1 MKYKVN
7 EIKISYQEKLA
18 TLQSENIKSSD
29 DAAKLFFDHWDKHTI
44 GLYESFKILLL
55 NNSNKVKGI
64 YELSSGGITGTV
76 VDIRLLFAVV
86 LKSISV
92 GIILAHNHPS
102 GKLQPSEADKQL
114 TRKIKNASEYLDI
127 KLLDHL
133 ILTPEGSYFSFSDNG
148 LLN

>member
-7 EIKISYQEKLA
+7 EIKVSYQEKLQ
-18 TLQSENIKSSD
+18 TLHSEKISSSE
-29 DAAKLFFDHWDKHTI
+29 DAAKLLFDYWDTNTI

-55 NNSNKVKGI
+55 NNSNKIKGV
-64 YELSSGGITGTV
+64 YELSSGGVTGTV

-102 GKLQPSEADKQL
+102 GNLKPSEADKQITL
-114 TRKIKNASEYLDI
+114 KIKNAAEYLDI
-127 KLLDHL
+127 KILDHL
-133 ILTPEGSYFSFSDNG
+133 ILTPNGEYFSFSDNG
-148 LLN
+148 LLS

>member
-44 GLYESFKILLL
+44 GLYESFKILML

-64 YELSSGGITGTV
+64 YELSSGGITGTI

-102 GKLQPSEADKQL
+102 GKLKPSQSDINL
-114 TRKIKNASEYLDI
+114 TKKIKTASEYLDI
-127 KLLDHL
+127 NLLDHL
-133 ILTPEGSYFSFSDNG
+133 VLAPDGTYFSFTDNG
-148 LLN
+148 LLT

>member
-7 EIKISYQEKLA
+7 EIKVSYQEKLQ
-18 TLQSENIKSSD
+18 TLQSEKISSSD
-29 DAAKLFFDHWDKHTI
+29 DAAKLLFDYWDTNTI

-55 NNSNKVKGI
+55 NNSNKIKGV
-64 YELSSGGITGTV
+64 YELSSGGVTGTV

-102 GKLQPSEADKQL
+102 GNLKPSEADKNI
-114 TRKIKNASEYLDI
+114 TR
-127 KLLDHL
+127 
-133 ILTPEGSYFSFSDNG
+133 
-148 LLN
+148 

>member
-7 EIKISYQEKLA
+7 EIKVSYQEKLA
-18 TLQSENIKSSD
+18 TLQSEKISSSQ
-29 DAAKLFFDHWDKHTI
+29 DAAKLIFDHWDKKTI
-44 GLYESFKILLL
+44 GLHESFKILLL

-64 YELSSGGITGTV
+64 YELSSGGITGTM

-92 GIILAHNHPS
+92 GIILVHNHPS
-102 GKLQPSEADKQL
+102 GNLKPSESDKRL
-114 TRKIKNASEYLDI
+114 TEKIKKASEYLDV

-133 ILTPEGSYFSFSDNG
+133 ILTPSGDYFSFSDDC

>member
-1 MKYKVN
+1 MKYKVK

-64 YELSSGGITGTV
+64 YELSSGGITGTI

-86 LKSISV
+86 LKSITV
-92 GIILAHNHPS
+92 GIILVHNHPS
-102 GKLQPSEADKQL
+102 GKLKPSQSDINL
-114 TRKIKNASEYLDI
+114 TKKIKTASEYLDI
-127 KLLDHL
+127 NLLDHL
-133 ILTPEGSYFSFSDNG
+133 VLAPDGTYFSFTDNG
-148 LLN
+148 LLT